1 MATVLDSVAL
11 DIGFYPLS
19 FGVAVWGWP
28 QPFWKY
34 MRIRGPLSH
43 NKISHTEDHL

>member
-19 FGVAVWGWP
+19 FGGC
-28 QPFWKY
+28 
-34 MRIRGPLSH
+34 GDDHSH
-43 NKISHTEDHL
+43 LK